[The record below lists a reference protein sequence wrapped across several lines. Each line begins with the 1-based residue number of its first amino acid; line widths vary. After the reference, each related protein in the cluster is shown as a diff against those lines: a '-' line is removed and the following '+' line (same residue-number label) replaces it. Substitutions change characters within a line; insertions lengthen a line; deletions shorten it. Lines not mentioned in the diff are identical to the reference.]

1 MDVKPPARRGRHR
14 RKSRGARPVLLAVCA
29 AVLAG
34 AFLATFLWRGEP
46 GSEAREAA
54 VPDVAATADGT
65 GGRRSDPAVPAD
77 STTPRVGP
85 AVAVGEAP
93 QHVQV
98 APDGRFAY
106 VTDPVAGAVIRFDT
120 ARQAATATITIP
132 EGPPRS
138 VTFSPDGT
146 RAYVSVHDDGF
157 AVNHVHVL
165 DPGTDTVVETIR
177 VGRGPH
183 DATTTPDGRLLYVPL
198 SGDDHLDVIDTST
211 GVVVGEIATAPGPHG
226 IAVGNSGRFGYT
238 ANPMSDSVTVVDL
251 DSEAVVTTIP
261 VGDGP
266 HSLEASPDG
275 ARVAVVNSTSGD
287 ASIID
292 TATNRVIDT
301 VPDVGAGSQDVA
313 YTPDGR
319 HLYTAN
325 AEDGTVSVVDTAT
338 GAVTARIS
346 TGGRPTAVSVL
357 PDGRRALVTNA
368 ADGTVRIIET
378 TRA

>member
-120 ARQAATATITIP
+120 ALHSATATITIR

-138 VTFSPDGT
+138 LTFSPDGT
-146 RAYVSVHDDGF
+146 RAYVSIHDDGF

-165 DPGTDTVVETIR
+165 DPATDTVVETIR

-198 SGDDHLDVIDTST
+198 SGDD
-211 GVVVGEIATAPGPHG
+211 PGGPVPRRRGG
-226 IAVGNSGRFGYT
+226 IPGGLPALR
-238 ANPMSDSVTVVDL
+238 P
-251 DSEAVVTTIP
+251 P
-261 VGDGP
+261 P
-266 HSLEASPDG
+266 
-275 ARVAVVNSTSGD
+275 
-287 ASIID
+287 
-292 TATNRVIDT
+292 
-301 VPDVGAGSQDVA
+301 
-313 YTPDGR
+313 TPPSR
-319 HLYTAN
+319 C
-325 AEDGTVSVVDTAT
+325 
-338 GAVTARIS
+338 
-346 TGGRPTAVSVL
+346 
-357 PDGRRALVTNA
+357 
-368 ADGTVRIIET
+368 
-378 TRA
+378 